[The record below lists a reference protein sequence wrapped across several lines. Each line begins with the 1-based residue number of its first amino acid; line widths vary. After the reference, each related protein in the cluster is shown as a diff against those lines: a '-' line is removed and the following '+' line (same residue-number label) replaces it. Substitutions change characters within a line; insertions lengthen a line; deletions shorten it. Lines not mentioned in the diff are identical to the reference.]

1 MGINKSIFDFLE
13 LGVIASGGD
22 PKGKGDHPKDE
33 SSNQKVILPGTHDP
47 KNVKQEH
54 LAFSP
59 LMNAPTALNQ
69 QTFHGVMDPGSL
81 VYFLKL
87 PGQNQGVILGQAND
101 LVNYDKGQ
109 TGGGQSGGKDLL
121 GEQYF
126 KELFDRETGV
136 NIPPDIEDAEVNGA
150 KVKKV
155 KEKNKKHKHSL
166 LKGLPSHGASFP
178 MSGYRLPEVK
188 DVPTAKQEYTNIMTN
203 NMLDNLPGM
212 PMSLGGLFSGLG
224 FGVGGGGGGAGAG
237 GAGAGAG
244 GGAGGAVAAT
254 TTTPL
259 ATSLEYNYSEA
270 ILSNVK
276 PEIADAITSMAT
288 LSQNYNS
295 DGNTASYACSYRVDP
310 ETYYLNATELL
321 SQVTSLSDLM
331 YVCNQLESD
340 ETLFG
345 LDKLANNMIEVETAW
360 GNANVIITGTGETY
374 TQYANTKPQSDFS
387 NNMSNPSSNPGSGGG
402 QNMFGNKVSNL
413 MDMMKRLAPNSQKQM
428 QQVMGAM
435 NGDMDLQQIIK
446 STIEGGNPLSK
457 FMS

>member
-1 MGINKSIFDFLE
+1 MAGINKSIFDFLE

-33 SSNQKVILPGTHDP
+33 SSNQKVILPATHDP

-81 VYFLKL
+81 VYFLKY
-87 PGQNQGVILGQAND
+87 PGQSGGVILGQAND

-109 TGGGQSGGKDLL
+109 SGGGSSGGKDLL
-121 GEQYF
+121 GEQFF

-178 MSGYRLPEVK
+178 MSGYKLPEVK

-203 NMLDNLPGM
+203 NMLDNLPGL

-224 FGVGGGGGGAGAG
+224 FGGGGGGAGAG
-237 GAGAGAG
+237 GAAG
-244 GGAGGAVAAT
+244 GGT
-254 TTTPL
+254 TASSL
-259 ATSLEYNYSEA
+259 QTSLSYDYSAA
-270 ILSNVK
+270 IVSNVS
-276 PEIADAITSMAT
+276 PEMADAVTSMAT
-288 LSQNYNS
+288 LSQNYTS
-295 DGNTASYACSYRVDP
+295 SGNVSSYACSYRVDP
-310 ETYYLNATELL
+310 ETYYQNAAELL
-321 SQVTSLSDLM
+321 SQITSVSDLM
-331 YVCNQLESD
+331 DVCNRLQYDES
-340 ETLFG
+340 LFG

-360 GNANVIITGTGETY
+360 GNANVIITGTGETF
-374 TQYANTKPQSDFS
+374 TEYANTKPQSDFQ
-387 NNMSNPSSNPGSGGG
+387 NNLSNPSSNPGSGSG
-402 QNMFGNKVSNL
+402 QNMFGNKTSSL

-428 QQVMGAM
+428 QQVMGSM
-435 NGDMDLQQIIK
+435 NGDMDLQKIIK
-446 STIEGGNPLSK
+446 QTIEGGNPLSN